1 MKCKRCGQ
9 EVRDTDKTCANCG
22 FNLEEFKKQ
31 EKVLV
36 PEDPDLPQSKKST
49 LIDSPII
56 TFMLGIISVLIAL
69 AIVSYS
75 SVVIFFVILEVM
87 AVLGTFFASA
97 KVCKI
102 SLRPVRNVGVVLAYV
117 GLAIT
122 IFKIA
127 YVILSKHMG

>member
-9 EVRDTDKTCANCG
+9 EISDTGKICANCG

-36 PEDPDLPQSKKST
+36 EEDLDLPLSKKST

-87 AVLGTFFASA
+87 AILGTFFASA

-127 YVILSKHMG
+127 YVILS

>member
-9 EVRDTDKTCANCG
+9 EISDTDKICANCG

-36 PEDPDLPQSKKST
+36 EEDLDLPLSKKSS

-87 AVLGTFFASA
+87 AILGTFFASA

-127 YVILSKHMG
+127 YVILS

>member
-127 YVILSKHMG
+127 YVILS

>member
-9 EVRDTDKTCANCG
+9 EISDTDKICANCG

-36 PEDPDLPQSKKST
+36 EEDLDLPLSKKST

-87 AVLGTFFASA
+87 AILGTFFASA

-127 YVILSKHMG
+127 YVILS

>member
-9 EVRDTDKTCANCG
+9 EISDTDKICANCG

-36 PEDPDLPQSKKST
+36 EEDLDLPLSKKST

-69 AIVSYS
+69 AIISYS

-87 AVLGTFFASA
+87 AILGTFFASA

-127 YVILSKHMG
+127 YVILS